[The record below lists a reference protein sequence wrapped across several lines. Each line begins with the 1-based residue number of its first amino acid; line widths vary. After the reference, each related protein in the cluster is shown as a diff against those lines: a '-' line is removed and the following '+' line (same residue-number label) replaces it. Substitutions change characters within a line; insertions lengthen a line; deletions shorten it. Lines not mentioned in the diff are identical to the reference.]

1 MNWNNNKVMVYPMG
15 LSGQYSLSID
25 HSRIS
30 HFEILHNN
38 QHRLI
43 ECDIEEK
50 WMKVKEKN
58 TSLSDWNEINL
69 NELKKDDIVDLSD
82 RGDRWEG
89 TSVQGNPFGYGCIYD
104 DENRLIYNGFIYKG
118 MKVCFGCVFYGDT
131 STIEY
136 CGCFYKNQRHGYGKL
151 CDKIGNVVYKGD
163 WFKDKPII
171 LSTLTIDKELNESDI
186 QFDIEVLIITNECKS
201 DLECFKLL
209 RFNHLKRIEIGDE
222 SFDKVRMFEIN
233 TCPKLE
239 ECIIKDWSFCNSTCF
254 SLLSITIS
262 ILITNRSSF
271 SHYLLYW

>member
-1 MNWNNNKVMVYPMG
+1 M
-15 LSGQYSLSID
+15 
-25 HSRIS
+25 
-30 HFEILHNN
+30 
-38 QHRLI
+38 
-43 ECDIEEK
+43 
-50 WMKVKEKN
+50 
-58 TSLSDWNEINL
+58 
-69 NELKKDDIVDLSD
+69 
-82 RGDRWEG
+82 
-89 TSVQGNPFGYGCIYD
+89 
-104 DENRLIYNGFIYKG
+104 
-118 MKVCFGCVFYGDT
+118 
-131 STIEY
+131 
-136 CGCFYKNQRHGYGKL
+136 
-151 CDKIGNVVYKGD
+151 VYKGD